1 MTLLVDV
8 LSYVPSINPSLDQAY
23 LELMVGLVVPGLE
36 RLPEPDGR
44 VPVLLPA
51 QRPRQTVLPAV
62 EGVEAGRRPGNRKE
76 NN

>member
-8 LSYVPSINPSLDQAY
+8 SSYVPSINPSLDQAY
-23 LELMVGLVVPGLE
+23 LELMVGLVVAWLD

-51 QRPRQTVLPAV
+51 
-62 EGVEAGRRPGNRKE
+62 
-76 NN
+76 